1 MLSQAIDPIHFFVRS
16 YHARMHAYVD
26 RPRRPI
32 FDFMIRAAES
42 PVWRPVCDRHLYEAA
57 LNRVHL
63 LLEVSKKKGRPV
75 TESRDCLTAFFR
87 FSSRAGGANL
97 YSMPPP
103 DLRHKKKA
111 GVRFPQTLLERR
123 YPRDKP
129 STYLLCLR

>member
-63 LLEVSKKKGRPV
+63 LLEVSKKRETRDGVPRLP
-75 TESRDCLTAFFR
+75 DCLFQVFQPRWRSKLVQYA
-87 FSSRAGGANL
+87 APGL
-97 YSMPPP
+97 
-103 DLRHKKKA
+103 KA
-111 GVRFPQTLLERR
+111 QEKSGCQISTDPSGETL
-123 YPRDKP
+123 P
-129 STYLLCLR
+129 S